1 MCEDLARGGHERHA
15 ISTTKT
21 VRPGPLIY
29 REEVTAIL
37 GVLADINVRL
47 RRIYEN
53 APSGRRTTIA
63 FSACWKRLAQEG
75 VTKEEALSRLRPN
88 G

>member
-1 MCEDLARGGHERHA
+1 MCEELARGGHERHA

-29 REEVTAIL
+29 REEATAIL

-47 RRIYEN
+47 RRIYELLEEEF
-53 APSGRRTTIA
+53 GGE
-63 FSACWKRLAQEG
+63 EG
-75 VTKEEALSRLRPN
+75 PEEGDS
-88 G
+88 